1 MSEWKDVGEPVHS
14 VTLTM
19 STQRK
24 HCAMPIPLNG
34 PTNLVRCLSCK
45 RETPTDELFET
56 IALAN
61 MRVKPK
67 ENYQYAAFDDPSP
80 ECARCGNGVS
90 IAPYLAKHGASTT
103 LPCGS
108 CGARTATYPAP
119 PWLKAHFPNVLQV
132 FGGDA
137 DIAHQHGG
145 VDLPVDQAGTKP
157 VAMACPK
164 CGGGLTIG
172 PDTERTVACQFCSA
186 SVFIPDALWKE
197 LHPVKTMLRW
207 TLTFTG
213 ELMTEMVRLLKEFK
227 SLARPYLEKSSDA
240 SPSATEPAAP
250 AVEPPASTPDP
261 PAGVPAS
268 SPARGKV
275 LLFVGIAVAL
285 ALSVVVALRLLS
297 SGGERPVAP
306 TQHPANHG
314 KR

>member
-1 MSEWKDVGEPVHS
+1 
-14 VTLTM
+14 
-19 STQRK
+19 
-24 HCAMPIPLNG
+24 
-34 PTNLVRCLSCK
+34 
-45 RETPTDELFET
+45 
-56 IALAN
+56 
-61 MRVKPK
+61 
-67 ENYQYAAFDDPSP
+67 
-80 ECARCGNGVS
+80 
-90 IAPYLAKHGASTT
+90 
-103 LPCGS
+103 
-108 CGARTATYPAP
+108 
-119 PWLKAHFPNVLQV
+119 
-132 FGGDA
+132 
-137 DIAHQHGG
+137 
-145 VDLPVDQAGTKP
+145 VDLSVDQAETKP

-172 PDTERTVACQFCSA
+172 PDTERTIACHFCSA

-213 ELMTEMVRLLKEFK
+213 ELMTEMVRLLKELK
-227 SLARPYLEKSSDA
+227 ILSRPYLDLEKSSGA
-240 SPSATEPAAP
+240 SPSATAP
-250 AVEPPASTPDP
+250 ATEPPASTPDP

-268 SPARGKV
+268 SPGRGKV